1 MKNTLLIIFL
11 FTCSFSFGKDSLRY
25 DLLTWKVKREIK
37 KKTKEFCKDTLGLSS
52 WQYGIDDV
60 SQISIWEGELDRV
73 EQYRYNQDSLAG
85 IGIFSI
91 WLKEIR
97 NDDFQWVLKFDTY
110 GDLVEILM
118 YGRNLAFGPWTCY
131 WHHILGKE
139 LFDPRYVHVTI
150 PYQ

>member
-1 MKNTLLIIFL
+1 
-11 FTCSFSFGKDSLRY
+11 
-25 DLLTWKVKREIK
+25 
-37 KKTKEFCKDTLGLSS
+37 
-52 WQYGIDDV
+52 V
-60 SQISIWEGELDRV
+60 SQISSWEGELDRV